1 MQEMDVTFK
10 SSDEDKDEL
19 LNLAEYKDFIT
30 KMKANTEVKGLRA
43 IAITEERT

>member
-30 KMKANTEVKGLRA
+30 KMKANTEAKGLRA
-43 IAITEERT
+43 IAITDERT